1 MADFGGLVGA
11 SMKSRLLGRKIWVL
25 SAVGALFSLGPNG
38 CKSSDSDD
46 SGVEGAGTECSSDK
60 DCREFDLLCDTA
72 VRACVECLTSS
83 HCSDLEICTNGE
95 CVEITPCE
103 SSRDCPDDQ
112 VCSEALYRCVDCVQ
126 DADCADGKVCA
137 GEVCRAACASDKDCR
152 EFDLLCATAAGYCV
166 ECTSDTHCS
175 DGQRCSAAGTCVGAT
190 SAPPGTGGRPSS
202 AQGGTS
208 PTGTGGAPVDAGAPG
223 TNGGQGAGGT
233 PPGETGGTENGGSE
247 NGGKTAT
254 GGKAAT
260 GGANSAGGDGTGGAT
275 GGRASSTGGTSDGG
289 SGGAGSEEPFPPIE
303 AACARLSSPTCLGC
317 CRSVGVFALDRQN
330 DSATEL
336 LVSSFEATD
345 IAVAATFN
353 FTDFEQVGA
362 IYFKLD
368 TAIAITDWN
377 LSASISGGSVEVALS
392 RDGGAAGCVYDAVG
406 SIGTNWTQTACWP
419 EIPTLGPWDQ
429 IEVRV
434 RSYDPGPGSL
444 VLNYFEI
451 E

>member
-1 MADFGGLVGA
+1 MT
-11 SMKSRLLGRKIWVL
+11 SRLLVRKIGVL

-38 CKSSDSDD
+38 CKNSDSDD
-46 SGVEGAGTECSSDK
+46 PGTRGVGSECSGDK
-60 DCREFDLLCDTA
+60 DCREFDLLCDTFA
-72 VRACVECLTSS
+72 RACVECLTSS

-95 CVEITPCE
+95 CVEITPCA

-126 DADCADGKVCA
+126 DADCADGEVCA

-175 DGQRCSAAGTCVGAT
+175 DGQRCSAAGSCVGGT
-190 SAPPGTGGRPSS
+190 SVPSGTGGRPSS
-202 AQGGTS
+202 GQGGSS
-208 PTGTGGAPVDAGAPG
+208 PTATGGAPAVDAGAPG
-223 TNGGQGAGGT
+223 ANGGDGAGGE
-233 PPGETGGTENGGSE
+233 PPATTGGTENGGSE

-260 GGANSAGGDGTGGAT
+260 GGANSAGGDGTGGAS
-275 GGRASSTGGTSDGG
+275 GGRAASTGGTSDGG

-317 CRSVGVFALDRQN
+317 CRSVGVFALDRAN
-330 DSATEL
+330 ESATEL
-336 LVSSFEATD
+336 LVSAFEATD
-345 IAVAATFN
+345 TAVAATFN

-362 IYFKLD
+362 IYFALD

-392 RDGGAAGCVYDAVG
+392 RDGGAAGCVYEAVG
-406 SIGTNWTQTACWP
+406 SIGTNWAQTGCWP
-419 EIPTLGPWDQ
+419 ELSTVGPWDQ